1 MPCDLIL
8 ALDVPTREDA
18 APILRQLRGHLR
30 WVKIG
35 LQMFTAHG
43 PNYVRE
49 VAGMGFDVF
58 LDLKLHDIPHTVG
71 KAVES
76 LGPLP
81 IRMLTLHTSGG
92 REMMRAA
99 VAAQQKTNPQLLLLG
114 VTVLTSLD
122 AAGLAETGVAGA
134 PEQQVARLGQLAA
147 DSGLRGLV
155 CSPLEV
161 GPLRKTLPA
170 AMQLV
175 TPGIRPA
182 SEAGAASVRAGGSDD
197 QKRVMTPAAAA
208 RAGSSHIVV
217 GRPILQAADPAA
229 AARMILAE
237 LESARVEEPNE

>member
-8 ALDVPTREDA
+8 ALDVPTREEA
-18 APILRQLRGHLR
+18 APILRQLRGQLR

-35 LQMFTAHG
+35 LQMFTAYG

-49 VAGMGFDVF
+49 VASMGFDIF
-58 LDLKLHDIPHTVG
+58 LDLKLHDIPNTVG

-81 IRMLTLHTSGG
+81 IRMLTLHTAGG
-92 REMMRAA
+92 GEMMRAA

-114 VTVLTSLD
+114 VTVLTSMD
-122 AAGLAETGVAGA
+122 AAGLAEIGVGVA
-134 PEQQVARLGQLAA
+134 PEQQVARLGKLAA

-161 GPLRKTLPA
+161 ALLRKNLPA
-170 AMQLV
+170 DMQLV

-182 SEAGAASVRAGGSDD
+182 SEVGGGDD
-197 QKRVMTPAAAA
+197 QKRVMTPADAA
-208 RAGSSHIVV
+208 RAGSSYIVV
-217 GRPILQAADPAA
+217 GRPILKAADPAA
-229 AARMILAE
+229 AARGILAE
-237 LESARVEEPNE
+237 LNGT